1 MFAKFLE
8 HLGITRNPE
17 QIQNSDSPDR
27 NGASVAIEI
36 ATEAMEALTDLT
48 LKAVSEIRDMV
59 SSIIGPTIGEVV
71 KRACEKLRFA
81 IGWLSTTPGSNTISS
96 EATG

>member
-17 QIQNSDSPDR
+17 QTQDSGSPDR
-27 NGASVAIEI
+27 NGAGIAIET

-59 SSIIGPTIGEVV
+59 SSIIGPAIGEVV
-71 KRACEKLRFA
+71 KRACEELRFA
-81 IGWLSTTPGSNTISS
+81 IGWSTTPGSNTISS